1 MEDLFWM
8 IQKVWHGQI
17 YNNSRYIL
25 LIFHMFPKGGRQNHT
40 LSKPL
45 EDSSMSHEES
55 EDVFY

>member
-1 MEDLFWM
+1 
-8 IQKVWHGQI
+8 
-17 YNNSRYIL
+17 
-25 LIFHMFPKGGRQNHT
+25 MFPKGGRQNHT